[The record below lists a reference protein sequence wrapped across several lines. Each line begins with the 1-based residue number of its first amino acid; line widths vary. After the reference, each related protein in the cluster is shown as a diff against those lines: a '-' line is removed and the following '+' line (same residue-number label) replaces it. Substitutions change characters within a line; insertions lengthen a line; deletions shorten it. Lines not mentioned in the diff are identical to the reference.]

1 LPDNYKVALVAAL
14 DREVRPLVRI
24 WRRVERVHDGR
35 KFQFYESGHSV
46 LVCGGIGGDA
56 ARRATEAVIAL
67 YHPRM
72 VWSVGFAGALER
84 AMTVGE
90 IVSASR
96 IIDSRDGSC
105 TETGTGRDVLVS
117 AASIAGL
124 EEKKRLAQAYQAQAV
139 DMEASAVARGAQA
152 RGIAF
157 AATKAI
163 SDEAGFALPAMD
175 AFVDGT
181 GRFRTCKFVVHC
193 ALRPWLWARMLRLAR
208 NSAKAACALCAELE
222 RSIRTFD
229 ELKDLGQQLDSASKV
244 AN

>member
-1 LPDNYKVALVAAL
+1 MADNYNVALVAAL
-14 DREVRPLVRI
+14 EREVRPLVRI
-24 WRRVERVHDGR
+24 WRRVEREHEGR
-35 KFQFYESGHSV
+35 HFQFYESGHAV

-72 VWSVGFAGALER
+72 VWSVGFAGALDP
-84 AMTVGE
+84 AMAVGE
-90 IVSASR
+90 TVSPICIVDA
-96 IIDSRDGSC
+96 RDGSR
-105 TETGTGRDVLVS
+105 TEIGTGRGVLVS
-117 AASIAGL
+117 AASIAGPD
-124 EEKKRLAQAYQAQAV
+124 EKKRLAQAYQAQAV
-139 DMEASAVARGAQA
+139 DMEAAAVARGARA

-181 GRFRTCKFVVHC
+181 GRFRTSQFAIYC
-193 ALRPWLWARMLRLAR
+193 ALRPWLWARTVRLAKD
-208 NSAKAACALCAELE
+208 SAKAAQALCAELQ
-222 RSIRTFD
+222 RSISTFD